1 MADGTSFG
9 MWQTVHSRKP
19 PPSCQR
25 DGLGVNGCSWNSGG
39 RRLGSISST
48 RLGEGERPHH
58 IRPGD
63 HSDALGLQIRMF
75 LYTLLAERQG
85 QGKSAEETRC
95 VFDEQVDPLFS
106 LVFADALV
114 FDPVRYTAKNF
125 TSMLGSESGF
135 RLQQESRAYAYGSA
149 QAIPYS
155 FPPGTSLLPL
165 LASRIDLFGSA
176 QMGSSSVQLCR
187 LHQACM

>member
-1 MADGTSFG
+1 MQLEFRGS
-9 MWQTVHSRKP
+9 P
-19 PPSCQR
+19 
-25 DGLGVNGCSWNSGG
+25 LG
-39 RRLGSISST
+39 IFSST

-58 IRPGD
+58 IRPRD

-106 LVFADALV
+106 LVCADALV
-114 FDPVRYTAKNF
+114 FNPVRYTAKNF
-125 TSMLGSESGF
+125 TSMSGSASGC
-135 RLQQESRAYAYGSA
+135 RLPQELRAYAYGSA

-155 FPPGTSLLPL
+155 FPPGASLIPL
-165 LASRIDLFGSA
+165 LASRIGLFGSA

-187 LHQACM
+187 LYQACT